1 MAFSKVMY
9 PSNVVKTQQ
18 VDSLSFFCYY
28 TLTVNKKDYK
38 MSKLDRVLDELFWL
52 AIYSIPAVFVVTCVS
67 GIVYGVLF
75 R

>member
-1 MAFSKVMY
+1 MMRTTRIVAQI
-9 PSNVVKTQQ
+9 QQ

-28 TLTVNKKDYK
+28 TLTVNNKEHK

-52 AIYSIPAVFVVTCVS
+52 AIYSIPAVFVLTCVS
-67 GIVYGVLF
+67 GIVYGLLF

>member
-1 MAFSKVMY
+1 
-9 PSNVVKTQQ
+9 
-18 VDSLSFFCYY
+18 
-28 TLTVNKKDYK
+28 

>member
-1 MAFSKVMY
+1 
-9 PSNVVKTQQ
+9 
-18 VDSLSFFCYY
+18 
-28 TLTVNKKDYK
+28 

-52 AIYSIPAVFVVTCVS
+52 TIWTVPAVFVVTCVS

>member
-1 MAFSKVMY
+1 MV
-9 PSNVVKTQQ
+9 
-18 VDSLSFFCYY
+18 
-28 TLTVNKKDYK
+28 TVNNKERE

-67 GIVYGVLF
+67 GIVYGMLF

>member
-1 MAFSKVMY
+1 MVMVI
-9 PSNVVKTQQ
+9 NEMEQ
-18 VDSLSFFCYY
+18 
-28 TLTVNKKDYK
+28 K

>member
-1 MAFSKVMY
+1 
-9 PSNVVKTQQ
+9 
-18 VDSLSFFCYY
+18 
-28 TLTVNKKDYK
+28 

-52 AIYSIPAVFVVTCVS
+52 ATCSIPAVFVVACVS